1 MSGPY
6 RLRLLHLFVTRRS
19 AGAFILS
26 RHGRLADFVG
36 FSTDDV
42 AGALARFRNGSGYRY
57 FWYAYARS
65 PAEAASLAGYWYHR
79 YRPTDNVV
87 PPEGIDHSSWRC
99 SIAGCS
105 ACALTLAGR

>member
-6 RLRLLHLFVTRRS
+6 RLRLLHLFVNRRS

-26 RHGRLADFVG
+26 RNGRLADFVG
-36 FSTDDV
+36 LSADDV
-42 AGALARFRNGSGYRY
+42 ASALARFRNGSGYRY

-87 PPEGIDHSSWRC
+87 PPEGTVHSGWRC

-105 ACALTLAGR
+105 ACALTPTGR